1 MAGDG
6 SRQLIMW
13 NVISLDG
20 LFEGAKKWDL
30 AFHEY
35 VWGEELEQLSLEQ
48 LASADTLVFGRVTY
62 DGMASYWQTEEGE
75 VASKMNSIG
84 KLVFSRTLDKAE
96 WNNTRLVKGKA
107 EDELRKLKELPG
119 KNMFIFGSAELSASL
134 TRAGLIDEY
143 RLCVA
148 PVVLGSG
155 TPLFK
160 SSSEQL
166 KLKLVEAKPLRTGG
180 VILRYRRAEAQ

>member
-1 MAGDG
+1 
-6 SRQLIMW
+6 
-13 NVISLDG
+13 
-20 LFEGAKKWDL
+20 
-30 AFHEY
+30 
-35 VWGEELEQLSLEQ
+35 
-48 LASADTLVFGRVTY
+48 
-62 DGMASYWQTEEGE
+62 
-75 VASKMNSIG
+75 
-84 KLVFSRTLDKAE
+84 
-96 WNNTRLVKGKA
+96 
-107 EDELRKLKELPG
+107 
-119 KNMFIFGSAELSASL
+119 MFIFGSAELSASL